1 MKATYRVLAGLVC
14 LLVLVQSASVA
25 FGTFGILSFVDGGD
39 DYTKAVAED
48 RASAAG
54 GVGQN
59 IHSFGAMAIAVV
71 AILLLVVSFF
81 AKIEG
86 GVKWA
91 GIVFLTVL
99 LQWVF
104 AFVAFRCPGRRPAAR
119 PERLR
124 GLRDGDDGHA
134 ERQAFGGGR
143 VEPGDDAGL
152 TGPARNIRAAP
163 AFHPIVES

>member
-91 GIVFLTVL
+91 GIVFLDGAAAVG
-99 LQWVF
+99 VR
-104 AFVAFRCPGRRPAAR
+104 VRRVRCPGRRPAAR

-143 VEPGDDAGL
+143 AEPGDDAGL
-152 TGPARNIRAAP
+152 TEAGPEYSRSP
-163 AFHPIVES
+163 CVPPYS